1 MQSKIKHML
10 YNYIDIILKDVK
22 HMHRLKT
29 QRKYVRILRMIF
41 PELFLIFLPN
51 FIPTFYHMHA
61 LLL

>member
-1 MQSKIKHML
+1 ML

-29 QRKYVRILRMIF
+29 QRKYVQILRMIF

-51 FIPTFYHMHA
+51 FIPTFYNMHA